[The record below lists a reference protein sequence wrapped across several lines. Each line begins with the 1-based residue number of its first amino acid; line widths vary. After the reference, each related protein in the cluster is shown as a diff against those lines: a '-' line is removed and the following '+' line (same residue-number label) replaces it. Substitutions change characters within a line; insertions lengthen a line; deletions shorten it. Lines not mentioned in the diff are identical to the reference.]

1 MPVSPIMDPTAPPSW
16 SLIADVVRTLLL
28 LGIPVLL
35 KWASDIRR
43 DVREQS
49 ERLKGVET
57 WSEEHEKRDDERFH
71 DLRGLVMGRRSSR

>member
-1 MPVSPIMDPTAPPSW
+1 MPVSPMDPTSPPNW
-16 SLIADVVRTLLL
+16 SVVADFVRTILL
-28 LGIPVLL
+28 LGIPVLM

-71 DLRGLVMGRRSSR
+71 DLRSLLHDRRSLR